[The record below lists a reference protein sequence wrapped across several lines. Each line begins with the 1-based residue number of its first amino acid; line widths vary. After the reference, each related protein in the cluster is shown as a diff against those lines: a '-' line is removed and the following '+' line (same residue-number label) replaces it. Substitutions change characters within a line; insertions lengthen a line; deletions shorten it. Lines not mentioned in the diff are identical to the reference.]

1 MSDLRIE
8 NLIVQDEVIV
18 TRQSDAPSDI
28 LRPGVCFRTLAWNNL
43 RELSIDQIV
52 KRPGQDVLANG
63 TECLVF
69 PHAEVSNK
77 IGALIYWVAVILYR
91 VMTVAFAI
99 GEEIEDAAGPFA
111 WSAPAIIRPIVHL
124 H

>member
-1 MSDLRIE
+1 MSDLWIE

-18 TRQSDAPSDI
+18 TRQSDTASDI
-28 LRPGVCFRTLAWNNL
+28 LGPRVCFLTLAWSNL

-69 PHAEVSNK
+69 PHAEVRNK
-77 IGALIYWVAVILYR
+77 IGVLIYPVAVILNP
-91 VMTVAFAI
+91 VMTVPFAI
-99 GEEIEDAAGPFA
+99 GDAYK
-111 WSAPAIIRPIVHL
+111 
-124 H
+124 